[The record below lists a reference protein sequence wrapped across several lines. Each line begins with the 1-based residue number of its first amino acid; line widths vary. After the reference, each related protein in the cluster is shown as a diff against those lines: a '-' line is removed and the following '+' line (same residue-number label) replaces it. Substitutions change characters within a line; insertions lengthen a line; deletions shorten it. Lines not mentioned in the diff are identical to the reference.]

1 MYDGE
6 YIDDFHKEIFIENSN
21 IQLILKYRVLKHIV
35 EQRKKDE
42 YNLELIICLFNDIQ
56 ELVQCGK
63 YLIVKNKK
71 DHKKIFLIEMVEQKT
86 KGVVLVLEI
95 ILQENSSYFIKTGF
109 YRAASKIKKLM
120 R

>member
-1 MYDGE
+1 
-6 YIDDFHKEIFIENSN
+6 
-21 IQLILKYRVLKHIV
+21 
-35 EQRKKDE
+35 
-42 YNLELIICLFNDIQ
+42 
-56 ELVQCGK
+56 
-63 YLIVKNKK
+63 
-71 DHKKIFLIEMVEQKT
+71 MVEQKT